1 MASTG
6 EGRVLRH
13 PSASESGER
22 NKVVHS
28 LLPFPPKLGQLDP
41 VGEEVTGTTAD
52 ETPSFGFILNGCLFL
67 FSILCCLV

>member
-1 MASTG
+1 MASAG

-13 PSASESGER
+13 PSASARGER

-28 LLPFPPKLGQLDP
+28 LIPFSPKLCQLDN

-52 ETPSFGFILNGCLFL
+52 ETPSFGFILNGFLFL